1 MNIKAYL
8 LASSI
13 APFIALIYIIVGLS
27 IDSYTGHFNLS
38 EEISNGGIQFLALGY
53 LFFTLV
59 CFIATF
65 IIIFFI
71 PVLLKH
77 LRLYNRRN
85 FLLLGA
91 LIGATV
97 AIITLSLMATGN
109 LTRDNGLYTLW
120 FSLAGMVFGF
130 ISAFIYSKFAYALD
144 ICD

>member
-8 LASSI
+8 LASSV
-13 APFIALIYIIVGLS
+13 APLIALIYIIVGLS
-27 IDSYTGHFNLS
+27 IDSYTGHFNFS
-38 EEISNGGIQFLALGY
+38 QEISDGGIQFIALAY

-59 CFIATF
+59 CFITTF

-71 PVLLKH
+71 PILLKH

-85 FLLLGA
+85 FLLLGT

-109 LTRDNGLYTLW
+109 LTRDSGLYTLW

-130 ISAFIYSKFAYALD
+130 ISAYIYSKFAYALD